1 MKNSLSRF
9 NVRVYG
15 IFLCNDNQLL
25 TCHEKY
31 GEREIIKLPGGGIKL
46 GEGPLDALK
55 REFKEELSSD
65 IEILSHFYTT
75 DFFQLS
81 AFDPKDQIISLYY
94 LVKVLTKQKDWI
106 TPSFIRLKKV
116 KLNLI
121 EPSYFTFPID
131 QKVAALLIENCL

>member
-9 NVRVYG
+9 NIRVYG
-15 IFLCNDNQLL
+15 IYICADNELL
-25 TCHEKY
+25 TCHEQY
-31 GEREIIKLPGGGIKL
+31 GKRAIIKLPGGGIKL

-55 REFKEELSSD
+55 REFKEELGSE

-81 AFDPKDQIISLYY
+81 AFDPNDQIISLYY
-94 LVKVLTKQKDWI
+94 LVNILTNEKDWI
-106 TPSFIRLKKV
+106 TPSFIKLKKI

-131 QKVAALLIENCL
+131 QKVATLLIENCL